1 MIKRANKAIVC
12 FIFILSS
19 MSYSVVAKESTEP
32 QSSSTTVAKTEA
44 TQALNSSSESKN
56 AQQAMTEAE
65 KFAAWK
71 PSLKQDM
78 LAQGASEELVDKV
91 LKSLTYIPKVIK
103 LDRHQPEGRM
113 THEEY
118 LTKVIP
124 PWKVKR
130 ARKEYKANIEKL
142 KQAAER
148 TGVPPHYIVSLWGKE
163 TNFGTITGNYSVPSA
178 LATLAFDGRRAKFFR
193 KELMA
198 AVKILAEGHIELE
211 NMKGSWAGAMGNCQF
226 MPSSF
231 LQFAVDA
238 NNDGKKNIWSD
249 KDDIFASMGNYLA
262 RYGWDKTKTW
272 GRQVTLSKPFDQ
284 YSIGKKHAKPLA
296 DWQSLG
302 VRRMDGSDLPTAD
315 INAYLIAPG
324 GEKGRIYLVYPN
336 FDIIMRWNRS
346 HYFATGVGFLADRI
360 AYPKIDLT
368 KEDE

>member
-1 MIKRANKAIVC
+1 VSKIKLLEFVLIANACV
-12 FIFILSS
+12 LLAVTS
-19 MSYSVVAKESTEP
+19 MSLSAAEQQRITTESAQIRP
-32 QSSSTTVAKTEA
+32 VQQS
-44 TQALNSSSESKN
+44 QNNSSLEL
-56 AQQAMTEAE
+56 TEAE
-65 KFAAWK
+65 KFAKWK
-71 PSLKQDM
+71 ASLKPEM
-78 LAQGASEELVDKV
+78 LAQGADQALVDKV
-91 LKSLTYIPKVIK
+91 IDSLTYIAKVIK

-124 PWKVKR
+124 QWKVER
-130 ARKEYKANIEKL
+130 ARKEYKANLVKL
-142 KQAAER
+142 KQASVK

-198 AVKILAEGHIELE
+198 AVKILAQGHIELE
-211 NMKGSWAGAMGNCQF
+211 EMKGSWAGAMGNCQF

-238 NNDGKKNIWSD
+238 NGDGKKNIWSD
-249 KDDIFASMGNYLA
+249 KDDIFASMGNYLS

-272 GRQVTLSKPFDQ
+272 GRQISLTKPFNQ
-284 YSIGKKHAKPLA
+284 YQIGKKHAAPLSY
-296 DWQSLG
+296 WQQMG
-302 VRRMDGSDLPTAD
+302 VRRMNGSDLPNAD

-336 FDIIMRWNRS
+336 FDIIMKWNRS
-346 HYFATGVGFLADRI
+346 HYFATGVGYLADRI
-360 AYPKIDLT
+360 AYPKIQ
-368 KEDE
+368 

>member
-1 MIKRANKAIVC
+1 MTRFVPN
-12 FIFILSS
+12 IFIKIVLLSICFANA
-19 MSYSVVAKESTEP
+19 SVFAEDKTLAKDKPLTIEEKAS
-32 QSSSTTVAKTEA
+32 
-44 TQALNSSSESKN
+44 NSSKIAPKEQKLS
-56 AQQAMTEAE
+56 AE
-65 KFAAWK
+65 ELKFANWK
-71 PSLKQDM
+71 ISLKEDM
-78 LAQGASEELVDKV
+78 LAQGADSALVTEILNS
-91 LKSLTYIPKVIK
+91 LKYLPKVIK

-130 ARKEYKANIEKL
+130 ARKEYKENLIKL
-142 KQAAER
+142 KVAEDK
-148 TGVPPHYIVSLWGKE
+148 TGVPAHYIVSLWGKE

-198 AVKILAEGHIELE
+198 AVKILAQGHIELE

-249 KDDIFASMGNYLA
+249 KDDIFASMGNYLS

-272 GRQVTLSKPFDQ
+272 GRQVSIERSFKD
-284 YSIGKKHAKPLA
+284 YKIGKKHAAPLA
-296 DWQSLG
+296 QWQQNG
-302 VRRMDGSDLPTAD
+302 VRRMDGSDLPTAN
-315 INAYLIAPG
+315 INAYMIAPG
-324 GEKGRIYLVYPN
+324 GENGRIYLVYPN
-336 FDIIMRWNRS
+336 FDIIMKWNRS

-360 AYPKIDLT
+360 AYPKIQ
-368 KEDE
+368 